1 MNLNSPQLGMRLTIF
16 LFLFSVYGALPA
28 QEIDSESSRV
38 DFEIENFGINK
49 VKGYFKGMHGN
60 VAFDPQKPDAIS
72 FNVCISA
79 ETVSSGNKKR
89 DAHLREDDFFNVMYH
104 PEICFVSNKVTPRQ
118 TDYVAEGTLTI
129 LGISKPAVIVF
140 AAHEK
145 RLVGTMKVNRSDFS
159 LGKGTNEL
167 MVGEEAKVT
176 IYCYFK

>member
-1 MNLNSPQLGMRLTIF
+1 MNLYIPRFAKQAAAL
-16 LFLFSVYGALPA
+16 LFHLSVCGLLFS

-49 VKGYFKGMHGN
+49 VKGYFKGMQGS
-60 VAFDPQKPDAIS
+60 VVFDPQKPDAIS
-72 FNVCISA
+72 FDVCISA

-118 TDYVAEGTLTI
+118 TDYVADGTLTL

-140 AAHEK
+140 TAHEK

-159 LGKGTNEL
+159 LGKGTSEL
-167 MVGEEAKVT
+167 MVGEEARVT